1 VGGSAA
7 AIRDVPEP
15 GPRPVSMTTVLGLR
29 EVHKIYGAT
38 VAVRGVNLAL
48 AAGEVHA
55 IVGENGAGKSSVA
68 LIAAGVVPPTSG
80 HIEYQGRSTVF
91 SSAREAELRGIV
103 LIPQELLL
111 YESLSVTENLYVGRP
126 RPRGRGGFVNARE
139 MRRRAREVLVR
150 LGVQVDPAQLVDT
163 LTPASRQLVAIARA
177 LMLDARVVIM
187 DEPTA
192 ALDEWEAQRL
202 LGVVRTLKA
211 SGVAILYVSH
221 RLAEVMQIAD
231 VITVMRDGS
240 TVVSGPAGQFN
251 EAALVRHMLGR
262 AIEQF
267 ARKAR
272 RVENPVALQIERLS
286 RSGFFADISLQLR
299 YGEVL
304 GVAGLVGSG
313 RSSLAQTLFGYG
325 RPTSGTVKID
335 GRPIRLSNIGQSVEA
350 GMGYVPEERQSQGL
364 FMPLSVRDNVSLP
377 ALDRFRRRGLISRK
391 REVGY
396 VEQALAPLRLRG
408 ALADPVASL
417 SGGNQQKVLLARW
430 LALTPRV
437 LILDEPTRGID
448 MGVRAEIYRLIDQL
462 SADRVAILLISSE
475 IKELLLLSDRVVV
488 MREGRLV
495 SEFSGEQ
502 LSELN
507 IGAAALGHHSEGPS

>member
-1 VGGSAA
+1 
-7 AIRDVPEP
+7 
-15 GPRPVSMTTVLGLR
+15 MTAVLGLR
-29 EVHKIYGAT
+29 DIHKVYGAT
-38 VAVRGVNLAL
+38 VAVRGVDLAL
-48 AAGEVHA
+48 EAGQVHA

-80 HIEYQGRSTVF
+80 HIEYHGRSTVF
-91 SSAREAELRGIV
+91 GSAREAESLGIV

-126 RPRGRGGFVNARE
+126 RPRRGGFVNAWE
-139 MRRRAREVLVR
+139 MRRRAREMLSR
-150 LGVQVDPAQLVDT
+150 LGVQVDPGETVDQ

-202 LGVVRTLKA
+202 LGVVRTLTA

-221 RLAEVMQIAD
+221 RLAEVMQIAQ
-231 VITVMRDGS
+231 VITVMRDGQ
-240 TVVSGPAGQFN
+240 TVVSGPIGQFN
-251 EAALVRHMLGR
+251 ETALVRHMLGR
-262 AIEQF
+262 PIEQF
-267 ARKAR
+267 ARKTG
-272 RVENPVALQIERLS
+272 RVDNPVALEIDGLS
-286 RSGFFADISLQLR
+286 RAGFFADVSLRLR

-304 GVAGLVGSG
+304 GMAGLVGSG
-313 RSSLAQTLFGYG
+313 RSALAQTLFGYA
-325 RPTSGTVKID
+325 RSSGGTIRID
-335 GRPIRLSNIGQSVEA
+335 GRPVRLRSIGQSVRA
-350 GMGYVPEERQSQGL
+350 GLGYVPEERQSQGL
-364 FMPLSVRDNVSLP
+364 FMPLSVADNVSLP
-377 ALDRFRRRGLISRK
+377 ALERFRRRFLISRK

-396 VEQALAPLRLRG
+396 VEHALAPLRLRG
-408 ALADPVASL
+408 RLADPVASL

-462 SADRVAILLISSE
+462 IGDGVAVLLISSE

-495 SEFSGEQ
+495 SEFSGPE

-507 IGAAALGHHSEGPS
+507 IGGAALGHQSDGAS